1 MLKEFIKS
9 ITAFKKVVKDEPQGV
24 DYFWVIKLKAMFI
37 ALFVV
42 TYIYSLLNNEHIL
55 LIELKKTKRT
65 EAVEEY

>member
-55 LIELKKTKRT
+55 LMN
-65 EAVEEY
+65 